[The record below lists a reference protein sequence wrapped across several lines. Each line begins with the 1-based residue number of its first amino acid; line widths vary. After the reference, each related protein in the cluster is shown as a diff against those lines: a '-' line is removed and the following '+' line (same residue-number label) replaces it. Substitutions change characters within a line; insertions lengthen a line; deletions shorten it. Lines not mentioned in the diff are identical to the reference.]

1 MPAPQIILDLVQRF
15 ADSRVK
21 FHSGYYNDIK
31 PNLVHS
37 LTEPSGHNEEPL

>member
-15 ADSRVK
+15 FDSRAEYCA
-21 FHSGYYNDIK
+21 GQYNNIQ

-37 LTEPSGHNEEPL
+37 YTEPGSHNLEQQ